1 AESRE
6 LARPLPSETRV
17 TIEWVSW
24 HRRCSPGTHSAG
36 GHGLMKPT
44 IGIDAIALAV
54 PEGYLDLADL
64 AAARGVPAGKYVD
77 GLGVSRMSV
86 ARQHEDPVALAATAA
101 RRLFATS
108 GVDASTIGLCVV
120 GT

>member
-1 AESRE
+1 
-6 LARPLPSETRV
+6 
-17 TIEWVSW
+17 
-24 HRRCSPGTHSAG
+24 
-36 GHGLMKPT
+36 MPT
-44 IGIDAIALAV
+44 IGIDAIALSV

-64 AAARGVPAGKYVD
+64 AAARGVPAGKYVE

-108 GVDASTIGLCVV
+108 GVDPSTIGLCVV